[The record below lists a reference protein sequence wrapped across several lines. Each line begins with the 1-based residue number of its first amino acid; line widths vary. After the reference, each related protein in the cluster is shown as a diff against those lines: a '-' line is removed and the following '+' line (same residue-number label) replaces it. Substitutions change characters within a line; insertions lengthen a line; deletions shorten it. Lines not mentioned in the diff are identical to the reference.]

1 MRQTAL
7 RRSCAFIFLLLT
19 LNACTGG
26 AVKKAQPGNPA
37 AYQDRAETLAA
48 IAVWSFVAR
57 ISLDDG
63 DQGGS
68 GRLQWMVKTGSNTLD
83 FHGAMGRGAW
93 HLQFGPEGAVLKEA
107 DGTVQ
112 EAEGVNALIQD
123 RLGWA
128 IPVDALQWW
137 VRGLAAPGSIEDEKL
152 DSAGLLISLDQFGW
166 HVEFDRY
173 DSISGIALPK
183 KLNARRDNYRVKLA
197 INRWRMDMNHAS
209 TN

>member
-7 RRSCAFIFLLLT
+7 GKSYALIILLLA
-19 LNACTGG
+19 LNACTGVS
-26 AVKKAQPGNPA
+26 VKQAQPGNHA
-37 AYQDRAETLAA
+37 AYQDRAEKLAA
-48 IAVWSFVAR
+48 IPVWSFVAR

-68 GRLQWMVKTGSNTLD
+68 GRLQWMVSPGGNELD
-83 FHGAMGRGAW
+83 FHAAMGRGAW

-107 DGTVQ
+107 NGTVR
-112 EAEGVNALIQD
+112 EAKGVNALIQD
-123 RLGWA
+123 RLGWT

-137 VRGLAAPGSIEDEKL
+137 VRGLAAPGSIENETL

-166 HVEFDRY
+166 RVEFNRY
-173 DSISGIALPK
+173 DSITGIALPK

-197 INRWRMDMNHAS
+197 INRWRMDMSHAS

>member
-1 MRQTAL
+1 LRQTAL
-7 RRSCAFIFLLLT
+7 RKSYRFIFLLLA
-19 LNACTGG
+19 LNACT
-26 AVKKAQPGNPA
+26 AVPVKQTQPGNHA

-48 IAVWSFVAR
+48 IPVWSFVAK

-68 GRLQWMVKTGSNTLD
+68 GRLQWMVKPGANELD

-93 HLQFGPEGAVLKEA
+93 HLKFGPEGAVLEEA
-107 DGTVQ
+107 NGTVQ

-123 RLGWA
+123 RMGWR

-173 DSISGIALPK
+173 DSIAGVALPK

-197 INRWRMDMNHAS
+197 IKRWRMDMSHAA